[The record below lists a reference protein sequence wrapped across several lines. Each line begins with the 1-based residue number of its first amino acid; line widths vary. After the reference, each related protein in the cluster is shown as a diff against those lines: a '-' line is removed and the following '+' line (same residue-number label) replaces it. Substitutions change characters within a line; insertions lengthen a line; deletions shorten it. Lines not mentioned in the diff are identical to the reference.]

1 MNTTSLTELTY
12 RLAKDLDGHI
22 EEFACAFAKLTDLPP
37 DKIIMCHSTEWR
49 DGNLINK
56 IWFEKKKE

>member
-1 MNTTSLTELTY
+1 MS
-12 RLAKDLDGHI
+12 HI

-37 DKIIMCHSTEWR
+37 DKIIMCYSTEWR

-56 IWFEKKKE
+56 IWFEKKKENK